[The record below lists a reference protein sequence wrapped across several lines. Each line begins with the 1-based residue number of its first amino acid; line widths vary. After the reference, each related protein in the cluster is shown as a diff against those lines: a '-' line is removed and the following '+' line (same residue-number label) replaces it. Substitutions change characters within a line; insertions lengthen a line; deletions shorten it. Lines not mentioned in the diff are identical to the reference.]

1 MVYEYSWG
9 DFSYPVPA
17 EIVGKECEKIEK
29 RDGVI
34 TSESLLDSARDSK
47 SKIHKLFEWDD
58 AVAGEQWRLQQARNV
73 LHNLKV
79 TVIKT
84 EDEEPKKIRAYMN
97 TNPARAKGTYMNVNE
112 ALSKVDARE
121 GILIRAKKELIAFV
135 DKYSELEEL
144 SDVTKTIKLY
154 LERVL

>member
-9 DFSYPVPA
+9 DFSYPIPA
-17 EIVGKECEKIEK
+17 DIVGRECEKIEK

-34 TSESLLDSARDSK
+34 TKESLLESARDK
-47 SKIHKLFEWDD
+47 NSKIHKLFEWDD
-58 AVAGEQWRLQQARNV
+58 AIAGEQWRLHEAGLV

-79 TVIKT
+79 TVVKT

-97 TNPARAKGTYMNVNE
+97 TNPARAKGTYMNISD
-112 ALSKVDARE
+112 ALSKIDTRE

-144 SDVTKTIKLY
+144 SDVTATIKMY